1 MYTCKE
7 RKKFTMAALDEQDSN
22 NSNGSCPFQV
32 ETHIEVHSGFGGG
45 KIEGYRSLC
54 GPEGMLPPFYS
65 PTIGSTPH
73 YLFRIC
79 AEPALR
85 FIAQL

>member
-1 MYTCKE
+1 
-7 RKKFTMAALDEQDSN
+7 MAALDEQDSN

-32 ETHIEVHSGFGGG
+32 ETHIEVHSVFAGG
-45 KIEGYRSLC
+45 KIEGYRGLC

-73 YLFRIC
+73 YHFRMC